1 MGGAKKLFSQGESMF
16 GILKPQRKLLS
27 ESENRRH
34 MSAYCSLCGF
44 LRSQYGLKSRML
56 VVHDIATL
64 WWLLEAPSCVN
75 DQNLPIGN
83 CVRGGAGKL
92 RKRGVSELQ
101 KFLAAMS
108 AYTIGIKVKDDITDG
123 SNWKTQMASW
133 MYSDQFEKARVDLI
147 AVGFNVEY
155 LEQILSTQFDM
166 ERKGENDFKIASA
179 PTSQAYALV
188 AREIVRRCH
197 SHFTEEQAQQVGE
210 SLGRSV
216 YLADAIRDFTQDQ
229 GTSFNP
235 LCIEAGPQN
244 HTLPK
249 DLKDRV
255 LTFLGSNLSEAGNFV
270 AQTGEEL
277 KRSWHA
283 VERSLLAAAGINDQK
298 SITLYSSC
306 CIPCGD
312 GAIIL
317 DGDECG
323 KAISGCVCGS
333 ICCCFACN
341 YMW

>member
-1 MGGAKKLFSQGESMF
+1 MF

-75 DQNLPIGN
+75 DQKLPIGN

-123 SNWKTQMASW
+123 SNWKTQMVSW

-179 PTSQAYALV
+179 PTSHAYALV

-210 SLGRSV
+210 SLGRAV
-216 YLADAIRDFTQDQ
+216 YLTDAIRDFSQDQ
-229 GTSFNP
+229 EISFNP
-235 LCIEAGPQN
+235 LCIEAGPKI
-244 HTLPK
+244 HTLPP
-249 DLKDRV
+249 DLKDKV
-255 LTFLGSNLSEAGNFV
+255 LTYVGSHLSEAGIFV
-270 AQTGEEL
+270 TQVGEEL

-312 GAIIL
+312 GAIIV

>member
-244 HTLPK
+244 DTLPVN
-249 DLKDRV
+249 LKNRV
-255 LTFLGSNLSEAGNFV
+255 LTYVGSNLSEAGNFV

-312 GAIIL
+312 GAIIV

-323 KAISGCVCGS
+323 KAISGCICGS

-341 YMW
+341 CM